1 MLLMRLFALLEK
13 VTKLEYREGSN
24 KAKDIHKIILCTFL
38 VPISHDLK
46 CFYSLLWFVPL
57 SSGHGNSG
65 FSACGDNLLVHDY
78 EK

>member
-13 VTKLEYREGSN
+13 VNKLEYRDGSN
-24 KAKDIHKIILCTFL
+24 KAKDIHKI
-38 VPISHDLK
+38 ISHDLK